1 MKAKLVYSA
10 ITSLDG
16 FVADA
21 DGNFDW
27 SVPDPEVFSVINDL
41 ERDVGTVLYGRRM
54 YQTMVYWETFQRSN
68 DVPSYVQDFADNW
81 RAQTKIV
88 YSTTLEHA
96 SSART
101 LIEHSFIPEAVRQM
115 KQSSEHDLSIGGAHL
130 ASQAIDAR
138 LVDEMHLFVVPVTV
152 GSGTPA
158 NPGELR
164 TNLEL
169 LGVTRFESG
178 IVHLHYR
185 FDN

>member
-1 MKAKLVYSA
+1 MAKLVYSA

-16 FVADA
+16 YVADA
-21 DGNFDW
+21 DGNIDW
-27 SVPDPEVFSVINDL
+27 SVPDPEVFEVINDL
-41 ERDVGTVLYGRRM
+41 ERDVDTVLYGRRM
-54 YQTMVYWETFQRSN
+54 YETMVYWERFQRSD
-68 DVPSYVQDFADNW
+68 DVPSYVQDFAGHW

-88 YSTTLEHA
+88 YSTTLEDA
-96 SSART
+96 SST
-101 LIEHSFIPEAVRQM
+101 KTFIEHAFIPETVRQM

-130 ASQAIDAR
+130 ASQAIEAR

-158 NPGELR
+158 NPGEFR
-164 TNLEL
+164 TTLEL
-169 LGVTRFESG
+169 LDVNRYESG